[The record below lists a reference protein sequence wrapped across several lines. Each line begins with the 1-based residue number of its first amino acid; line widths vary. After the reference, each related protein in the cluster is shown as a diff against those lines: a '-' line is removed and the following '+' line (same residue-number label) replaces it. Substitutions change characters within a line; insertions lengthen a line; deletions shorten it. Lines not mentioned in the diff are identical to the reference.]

1 MEVEKQA
8 QIMRQGIKNERLVE
22 GTKKVHS
29 LQKEIERMW
38 AELENT
44 YNVNQVTEFEN
55 ELKARKQDLSELY
68 TDTKTQAKIMVNQNK
83 IITEKTAVSDTAKV
97 KANQLLALYR
107 DARIKYKES
116 QLLQREMLAQIKTKH
131 TEILDNED
139 RQRQLTTLLKERKER
154 GMSPNTCKR
163 IEQ

>member
-1 MEVEKQA
+1 
-8 QIMRQGIKNERLVE
+8 
-22 GTKKVHS
+22 
-29 LQKEIERMW
+29 
-38 AELENT
+38 
-44 YNVNQVTEFEN
+44 
-55 ELKARKQDLSELY
+55 
-68 TDTKTQAKIMVNQNK
+68 MVNQNK

-116 QLLQREMLAQIKTKH
+116 QLLQREMLAQIKMKH

-163 IEQ
+163 IEQQKVEKAKDALFKAKQEYSQAEEARKQTLE